1 MRIDDKPDPLNVD
14 NLRIQPGDAQWAAV
28 PKKIR
33 QRRQQFVKV
42 PWTWIER
49 LASSQSANTYR
60 VALTL
65 LFLHWKGNGD
75 PIKLG
80 NGMLA
85 IDGVSRF
92 AKYRALAELEQ
103 FGLISVAWRRKK
115 SPIVTLI
122 L

>member
-1 MRIDDKPDPLNVD
+1 MADDKPDPLNVD
-14 NLRIQPGDAQWAAV
+14 SLRFRPGDAQWAVV

-42 PWTWIER
+42 PWTWLER
-49 LASSQSANTYR
+49 LAQSRSANTYR
-60 VALTL
+60 VAVTL
-65 LFLHWKGNGD
+65 LYLHWKGNGE
-75 PIKLG
+75 PTKLA

-85 IDGVSRF
+85 MDGVSRY
-92 AKYRALAELEQ
+92 AKRRALIELER
-103 FGLISVAWRRKK
+103 FELITIKRRQRR